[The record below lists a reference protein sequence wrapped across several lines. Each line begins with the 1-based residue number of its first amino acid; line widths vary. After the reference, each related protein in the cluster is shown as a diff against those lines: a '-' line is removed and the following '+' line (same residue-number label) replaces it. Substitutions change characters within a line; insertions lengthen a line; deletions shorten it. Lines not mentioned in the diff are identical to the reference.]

1 MVKDD
6 LKLLKDVLQKF
17 ENLSSELE
25 KKIIG
30 QKEIIDFL
38 FIILLAKGHGLMI
51 GVPGLAKTLLIKSLS
66 SVLFIFKHLVI
77 LLVFLQVS
85 IHQPFF
91 DVLQSLMLNF

>member
-17 ENLSSELE
+17 EKLSNELE

-38 FIILLAKGHGLMI
+38 FIILLA
-51 GVPGLAKTLLIKSLS
+51 
-66 SVLFIFKHLVI
+66 
-77 LLVFLQVS
+77 
-85 IHQPFF
+85 
-91 DVLQSLMLNF
+91 